1 MTARGRASGL
11 GIDMNGYDAL
21 APYIGGAMTLEEQL
35 HIIEDMPQRCARWQ
49 AMAAAAK
56 AELEQARDAA
66 RHAELIFKRLGDE
79 CMAAVRK

>member
-1 MTARGRASGL
+1 ME
-11 GIDMNGYDAL
+11 GYDAL
-21 APYIGGAMTLEEQL
+21 APYTGGDMTLDEALQVV
-35 HIIEDMPQRCARWQ
+35 EDMPQRCARWQ